1 MATDNEMTIDERYKY
16 LRIMRE
22 EYEKADRRGRG
33 LLLDQMEKVTNLHRK
48 SLVRLMKHPPVRQPR
63 QQQRGRTYG
72 PAVDDALRVIA
83 ESLDWICAERLEGN
97 LRQTAEHL
105 ASCGELQV
113 TPELLEQL
121 DHISASTLRRILD
134 RIRQDEPRLPRPAP
148 RPPNPILRDV
158 PMLRLPWH
166 LQEPGHFEVDLV
178 HHCGPVLQGEYLHTI
193 QMVDVATGWS
203 ERVAVLGR
211 SRRAM
216 EDGFRRILRRLPFP
230 ILELHPDNGSE
241 FFNHHIMTFFHK
253 TMRGVQLSRSRPYH
267 KNDNRFVEQKNA
279 TLVRAFLG
287 YERLDTVAQTQAL
300 NLLYNQMWLYYNFF
314 QPVLRLSQKLS
325 IPQVDGSVRFAHRYS
340 QAQTPFARLC
350 AAKIL
355 DPDQQTP
362 LDQRRTQVNPRS
374 LRKKIY
380 AALDHFFTLPNAVP
394 GQTEDVALTFMHSLP
409 LRERRGQPGNIIT

>member
-1 MATDNEMTIDERYKY
+1 MSNDNKMTIDERYKY
-16 LRIMRE
+16 LRIIYPQYQE
-22 EYEKADRRGRG
+22 ADRKGRG
-33 LLLDQMEKVTNLHRK
+33 VLLDQMEMVTELHRK
-48 SLVRLMKHPPVRQPR
+48 HLVRLMKDSPVRRPR

-72 PAVDDALRVIA
+72 PAVDDAVRVIA
-83 ESLDWICAERLEGN
+83 ESLDWICAERLVGN

-105 ASCGELQV
+105 ASYGELQV
-113 TPELLEQL
+113 TPELLKQL
-121 DHISASTLRRILD
+121 DRISVSTLRRILD

-148 RPPNPILRDV
+148 RPPNPILRQA

-178 HHCGPVLQGEYLHTI
+178 HHGGPFPKGEYLHTI

-211 SRRAM
+211 SRQAM

-241 FFNHHIMTFFHK
+241 FFNHHLIAFFHQ
-253 TMRGVQLSRSRPYH
+253 TMRGVHLSRSRPYH

-300 NLLYNQMWLYYNFF
+300 NLIYNQMWLYYNFF
-314 QPVLRLSQKLS
+314 QPVSRLREKLPT
-325 IPQVDGSVRFAHRYS
+325 PQPDGSVRFTRRYS
-340 QAQTPFARLC
+340 QSQTPFARLC
-350 AAKIL
+350 AATIL
-355 DPDQQTP
+355 EPAHQAS

-380 AALDHFFTLPNAVP
+380 SALDHLFTLPNAVP
-394 GQTEDVALTFMHSLP
+394 GRTEDVALTLLQSLP
-409 LRERRGQPGNIIT
+409 LPERRGQPSNAIT